1 MSKVAVQNNNN
12 DSACAGRGRGVQK
25 SLIMYPSPPQQRQK
39 RQHFWFTSVILK
51 NLKTGKF
58 PTNCIAA
65 SGTVVLTGP
74 PTIKYYLE
82 SVSLI
87 SL

>member
-1 MSKVAVQNNNN
+1 MSKVAVQNNNS

-25 SLIMYPSPPQQRQK
+25 SLIMYPPPQQRQK

>member
-1 MSKVAVQNNNN
+1 MAVQNNNN
-12 DSACAGRGRGVQK
+12 DSPCAGRGWGYNK
-25 SLIMYPSPPQQRQK
+25 LPLCTPLPQQRHK